1 MSDTVPQEQKLLF
14 AIVAK
19 QVPDPDAPLVTQ
31 PDGSQLQPTM
41 PSPDGA
47 KQLVLL
53 LTEEAWRETKNG
65 QGYQLDLAPYDIPL
79 VVQVGRARN
88 VNSGMQLLR
97 QIAGGDAAEVKN
109 QELNV
114 DVQHTPPS
122 SSARAP
128 GTRPTPSHFA
138 SLQPDTPSQPA
149 SAPAAG
155 PAAAP
160 TAGSQMVLPPT
171 ITEGGVTIQPL
182 PLRQPTVNPEKR

>member
-1 MSDTVPQEQKLLF
+1 MSDTIPQEQKLLF
-14 AIVAK
+14 AITAK

-114 DVQHTPPS
+114 DVQHTPPLS
-122 SSARAP
+122 NVRAP
-128 GTRPTPSHFA
+128 GTRPAPSRSA
-138 SLQPDTPSQPA
+138 TLQPDTPSQPA
-149 SAPAAG
+149 AAPAAG
-155 PAAAP
+155 PAAEP
-160 TAGSQMVLPPT
+160 QMVLPPT
-171 ITEGGVTIQPL
+171 ITEGGRTVQPM
-182 PLRQPTVNPEKR
+182 PIWQPTVNPEKR